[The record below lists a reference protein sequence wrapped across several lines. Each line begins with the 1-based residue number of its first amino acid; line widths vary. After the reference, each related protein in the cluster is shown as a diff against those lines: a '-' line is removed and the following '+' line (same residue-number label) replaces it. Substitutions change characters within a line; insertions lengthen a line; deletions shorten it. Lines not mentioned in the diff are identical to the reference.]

1 MTNSAIASA
10 WNEISIE
17 DLMQRPVPMACTSR
31 IDDAIAQLQGAKSHC
46 VLILDENQK
55 LLGVFR
61 EEDVLAKVIG
71 KSLTGEEP
79 VGEFVDNEECFTLKT
94 SSSVTQ
100 VMDMMGQRGL
110 RYIPLLDEEGY
121 PKGIFSIREMIYYL
135 AKQTENIKGRFSLKA
150 GCEDAFGSSSTAIVE
165 VLNLPISFALS
176 RFGFN
181 QVVRMGC
188 EESIGRAI
196 KLFDGSHQLAG
207 LLFNQGHLSGLFR
220 VRDIPFKVLKNS
232 DLEDQPVSK
241 FMVDLPETVG
251 ESETIG
257 NGIARMARNE
267 MLFLHYKISDQQFG
281 LITGSGLM
289 SYLYDHI
296 HDDF

>member
-1 MTNSAIASA
+1 MTNSAVASA
-10 WNEISIE
+10 WNELSIE
-17 DLMQRPVPMACTSR
+17 ELMQRPAPMASSSR
-31 IDDAIAQLQGAKSHC
+31 IDDAIAQLQADKSHC
-46 VLILDENQK
+46 ILILDENEK

-71 KSLTGEEP
+71 KNLTGQEP
-79 VGEFVDNEECFTLKT
+79 VGEFVDNDECFTLKT
-94 SSSVTQ
+94 SSSVIE

-135 AKQTENIKGRFSLKA
+135 ARQTENIKGRFSVKS
-150 GCEDAFGSSSTAIVE
+150 GCEDAFGSSSSAIVE

-176 RFGFN
+176 RYGFN

-188 EESIGRAI
+188 EEPIGRAI
-196 KLFDGSHQLAG
+196 KLFDGGHQLAG
-207 LLFNQGHLSGLFR
+207 LLFDKGHLTGLFR
-220 VRDIPFKVLKNS
+220 VRDIPFKVLKSSN
-232 DLEDQPVSK
+232 LKDQPVSK
-241 FMVDLPETVG
+241 FMTTLPETVG

-281 LITGSGLM
+281 LITGTGLM

>member
-1 MTNSAIASA
+1 MNSAIASTSH
-10 WNEISIE
+10 ELPIQE
-17 DLMQRPVPMACTSR
+17 LMQRPVPMASSSR
-31 IDDAIAQLQGAKSHC
+31 IDDAIAQLQSAEIHC
-46 VLILDENQK
+46 VLVLDEKQK

-61 EEDVLAKVIG
+61 EEDVLSKVIG
-71 KSLTGEEP
+71 KNLTGEEP
-79 VGEFVDNEECFTLKT
+79 VGEFVDNDECFTLST

-100 VMDMMGQRGL
+100 VMDMMGQKGL
-110 RYIPLLDEEGY
+110 RYIPLLDDEGY

-135 AKQTENIKGRFSLKA
+135 AKQTENTKGRFSLRD
-150 GCEDAFGSSSTAIVE
+150 GCEDAFGTSSSAIVE

-176 RFGFN
+176 RYGFN
-181 QVVRMGC
+181 QVVRIGC
-188 EESIGRAI
+188 EEPIGRAI

-207 LLFNQGHLSGLFR
+207 LLFDQGHLSGLFR

-241 FMVDLPETVG
+241 FMVPLPETVG

-267 MLFLHYKISDQQFG
+267 MLFLHYKISAQKYG
-281 LITGSGLM
+281 LITGTGLM